1 MKDSDRVVLLYDR
14 LKDELGY
21 TSVLPGIIFTAS
33 PRRPGASLL
42 SCSIGAL
49 NQRDVVEGRGRSP
62 GATKSSVNRPAVF
75 AELPDARQF
84 LNAL

>member
-14 LKDELGY
+14 LKDELGS

-42 SCSIGAL
+42 ACCIGAL
-49 NQRDVVEGRGRSP
+49 SQRDGVGGRERFP
-62 GATKSSVNRPAVF
+62 GATKSSVNRPPCSPTC
-75 AELPDARQF
+75 LTPG
-84 LNAL
+84 NS